1 MNSNNGQLNHY
12 SFTLILGNVDENTE
26 SLEDHLFQAGCDDA
40 LINFRNGAVYL
51 DFDREASSI
60 EEAIISAVKNIE
72 SSSLGIKVIGIGPD
86 NYVNES
92 EMAKRLQ
99 VKRQLIS
106 LWVKGERRVKMPFPK
121 PVMKLSERSPLWRW
135 HEVLKWLYQQN
146 QIDDL
151 QMIETAKFIENINA
165 VLLERDKEIRDYRHK
180 ILKKL
185 L

>member
-1 MNSNNGQLNHY
+1 MNSDNKLNQY
-12 SFTLILGNVDENTE
+12 SFTLILGNVDENTA

-40 LINFRNGAVYL
+40 LINFRNGTVYL
-51 DFDREASSI
+51 DFDRQAPSI
-60 EEAIISAVKNIE
+60 DEAIISAIKNIE
-72 SSSLGIKVIGIGPD
+72 SSTLGIKVIGIGPD
-86 NYVNES
+86 DFVNES
-92 EMAKRLQ
+92 EMAKRLH
-99 VKRQLIS
+99 VKRQLVS

-151 QMIETAKFIENINA
+151 RMLETAKFIESLNA
-165 VLLERDKEIRDYRHK
+165 VLLERDQEIRDYRHK